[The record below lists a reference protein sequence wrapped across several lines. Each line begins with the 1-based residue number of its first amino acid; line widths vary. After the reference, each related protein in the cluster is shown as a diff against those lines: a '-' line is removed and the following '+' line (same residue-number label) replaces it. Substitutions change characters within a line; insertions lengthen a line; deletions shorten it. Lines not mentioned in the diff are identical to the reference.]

1 MSAICNERRSEKLA
15 LLVGSNPLP
24 NYLAATVLQPKEV
37 VLLYSP
43 ETVEA
48 RDRLEKAFK
57 DKGIAVSDVCI
68 PDATDVRKV
77 RDACRS
83 LQVDHLHYSGGTK
96 PMAAHT
102 RAMFGLGEAQEAR
115 ASYLDE
121 RKGRLRFDA
130 GHYISLAECEL
141 GLMLDLI
148 LALHGAERIETPTT
162 VNGGPTES
170 NVNEVC
176 ARVLNDPNAS
186 ANFPNGKWLER
197 WTAGVIGS
205 CLGASTAVEV
215 GVKCR
220 RGKPVPTTFEIDVAL
235 VRGHR
240 LYVVSCTTAQKK
252 ARCKSKLFEVA
263 MRARHMGGDLARSA
277 LVCLLDGGDE
287 NGSYVDQLRSDIAS
301 VWDAPNV
308 PAVFGLADL
317 REWAGTY
324 GPTNTGSL
332 MDWLN
337 S

>member
-1 MSAICNERRSEKLA
+1 MSPICNERRSEKLA

-43 ETVEA
+43 ETLEP

-77 RDACRS
+77 RDACHS
-83 LQVDHLHYSGGTK
+83 LHVDHLHYSGGTK

-121 RKGRLRFDA
+121 RQGLLRFDD
-130 GHYISLAECEL
+130 GRFVKLEECEL
-141 GLMLDLI
+141 GLTLDLV
-148 LALHGAERIETPTT
+148 LALHGARRGKASTT

-170 NVNEVC
+170 DVDEVC
-176 ARVLNDPNAS
+176 ARVLNDPNVS
-186 ANFPNGKWLER
+186 ADFPNGKWLER

-205 CLGASTAVEV
+205 CLGASTALEV
-215 GVKCR
+215 GVVCER
-220 RGKPVPTTFEIDVAL
+220 DRPVPTKFEIDVAML
-235 VRGHR
+235 RGHR

-287 NGSYVDQLRSDIAS
+287 NGPYVDQLRSDIAS

-317 REWAGTY
+317 REWAGTNDAA
-324 GPTNTGSL
+324 NTRSL
-332 MDWLN
+332 KEWLD